1 MARKFTSADIEIT
14 AKDKTK
20 AGVASAKKGT
30 GDLTD
35 AVKRY
40 GVEMAAV
47 AAVVAVA
54 VRVVKD
60 LTQAYFEQEKAV
72 AGMEAALKAT
82 GTYTPGLSRNLQ
94 ELASQLQKTSIYGD
108 EATLSATAMLQSLA
122 KLSGDGLMQ
131 AIPLVH
137 DLAAGMGIDL
147 VTAASLIGKTL
158 GSTTNALSRYGI
170 ILDATAPKNEKLA
183 ALNKQINDSFGGMAK
198 AMGETAA
205 GSMVK
210 LANATGDLKELG
222 GGVIAVFLQPGV
234 KWLTQ
239 LAEKAK
245 ESFDHFIALNDLFTE
260 RGWAEA
266 TGDIELAR
274 LAMADLN
281 KQMEEE
287 KKALEAGM
295 RLRGM
300 TRQEAQQSIVDL
312 QNKIEGLQRTIVN
325 LGRASGEA
333 EGKVTAIG
341 NIWTDIY
348 GLADYPVW
356 LKNLYEATEQAK
368 LDALWVQMERAQA
381 NLVDATGEEA
391 MQLGA
396 VIELLR
402 EKILAMSE
410 MNDDEQDL
418 IDLLDEEGKKRG
430 AMGLVPS
437 FREISEAAA
446 PTTGVEFGYTRAV
459 AGEVDT
465 EPIEGA
471 LDLLGGGFTD
481 LLGSIGPI
489 ATLMGGPMSIALK
502 ALGIMFESMMEVLQ
516 PLIDSILA
524 PLIGFFKLMGKI
536 IGQTLAPMF
545 KLLGDLMEALNPVLY
560 IVYVVFKTVANV
572 IQWFADVV
580 TWVIRF
586 LNPFKKA
593 GKFPS
598 LKDALSDIMSYQEF
612 KGDIIAGGTEEEEE
626 AGVTPSTQTVTRP
639 PDIYNTF
646 IFNGTF
652 VDTSW
657 ERFVDLITAEQQR
670 QTGLVAFGT

>member
-20 AGVASAKKGT
+20 AGVGSAKKGT

-446 PTTGVEFGYTRAV
+446 PTTGVEF
-459 AGEVDT
+459 
-465 EPIEGA
+465 A
-471 LDLLGGGFTD
+471 LAR
-481 LLGSIGPI
+481 SWSW
-489 ATLMGGPMSIALK
+489 AA
-502 ALGIMFESMMEVLQ
+502 
-516 PLIDSILA
+516 
-524 PLIGFFKLMGKI
+524 I
-536 IGQTLAPMF
+536 ISRVF
-545 KLLGDLMEALNPVLY
+545 NPRW
-560 IVYVVFKTVANV
+560 K
-572 IQWFADVV
+572 
-580 TWVIRF
+580 
-586 LNPFKKA
+586 
-593 GKFPS
+593 S
-598 LKDALSDIMSYQEF
+598 S
-612 KGDIIAGGTEEEEE
+612 
-626 AGVTPSTQTVTRP
+626 ST
-639 PDIYNTF
+639 
-646 IFNGTF
+646 
-652 VDTSW
+652 
-657 ERFVDLITAEQQR
+657 
-670 QTGLVAFGT
+670 